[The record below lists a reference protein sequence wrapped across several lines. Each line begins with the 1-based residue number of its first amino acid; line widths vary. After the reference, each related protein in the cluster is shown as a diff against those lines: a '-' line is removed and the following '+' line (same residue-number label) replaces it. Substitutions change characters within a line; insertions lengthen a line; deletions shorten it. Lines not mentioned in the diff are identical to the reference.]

1 MFEAKVFLAGP
12 SRQTEEER
20 KASWNLWQPHEP
32 ATQSGGVR
40 FVYIADAGL
49 ESFLTWFNGLS
60 PDETARL
67 QTVVWCGDGDSLGKH
82 GLELLRS
89 TAARLEGRWREHMYA
104 TDKDFS
110 DCAAMTSMIEYD
122 VRHADE
128 IADRMW
134 FTVHGALGG
143 RFDHELANIFEFA
156 GMLGRVACPATVAL
170 GPEIILTTAPVSL
183 TLTALEKFSVMA
195 ALPNQQARVVISGA
209 RYSGEF
215 LLRQPSH
222 GLSNVV
228 TAGKAVIQPMTAG
241 LPLLGII
248 S

>member
-12 SRQTEEER
+12 SRQSEEER
-20 KASWNLWQPHEP
+20 NPVWNLWQPHEP
-32 ATQSGGVR
+32 PSGPEGVR

-49 ESFLTWFNGLS
+49 ETFLTWFNSLS
-60 PDETARL
+60 ADAAARL
-67 QTVVWCGDGDSLGKH
+67 QSVVWCGDGDSLGRH
-82 GLELLRS
+82 GAELLKS
-89 TAARLEGRWREHMYA
+89 TAARLEGRWREHLYS

-128 IADRMW
+128 LADRMW
-134 FTVHGALGG
+134 VSVHGALGG
-143 RFDHELANIFEFA
+143 RFDHEMANIFEFT

-183 TLTALEKFSVMA
+183 TLTAQEKFSVMA
-195 ALPNQQARVVISGA
+195 ALPNQHARVLISGA

-228 TAGKAVIQPMTAG
+228 TAGQAVIQPLTSG